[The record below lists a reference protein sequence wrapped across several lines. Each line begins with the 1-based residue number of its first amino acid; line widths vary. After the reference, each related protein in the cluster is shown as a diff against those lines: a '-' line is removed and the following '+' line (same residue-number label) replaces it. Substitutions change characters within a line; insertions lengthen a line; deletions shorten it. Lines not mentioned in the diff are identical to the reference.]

1 MGNWTRP
8 VATTVLMGIGI
19 AFASVDLAA
28 QPAASVDVGAFI
40 RKDAFTDIKLSPD
53 GKYLAATVQQEDRT
67 ALVVLDRQEIRIT
80 GSMSL
85 GRHNHVA
92 DFWWVNPERVL
103 FSVAQKFGALD
114 LPQAT
119 GELFALS
126 ADGSNKQ
133 NLLGYRVEGAG
144 PGTRIQQKKVEAA
157 AGYLV
162 DTLPEDDRNVIVMV
176 RPFGD
181 LTYTRAERMDVYT
194 GRRVLLARSPVPEG
208 EFVSDGTGTV
218 RFAYGITSENV
229 NRLYYRGGEGQEWDL
244 INDERMSQRI
254 EVPIGFSGDQKTAY
268 LRVEQAQGSDA
279 VVALDVASGERTERL
294 RNPNV
299 DPAAILLSHDG
310 KGVPMGA
317 VYFDGKPTFALLDK
331 EHADGKLLRSLQ
343 EAFPGDL
350 VEITSMTRDGGL
362 ALVEVSSDVNP
373 GDFYVFDVPAKK
385 MNYLLSRREWVDPEQ
400 LAPMAPIQLKA
411 RDGLVLHGYLT
422 VPKGSSGKGLPL
434 IIHPHGGPYGV
445 RDAWGFNSEVQLL
458 ASAGYAVLQVNYRG
472 SGGYGRN
479 FQQVGARQWGGTM
492 QDDLTDATRWA
503 IKEGIADPGRICIYG
518 ASYGAYA
525 ALTGVAKEA
534 GLYRCAA
541 GNVGVYDL
549 PMMQQQDASDSRTLG
564 RWSHDWVGERSSL
577 AAVSPVNMANTIKVP
592 VFLAAGGEDEV
603 APVEHTE
610 IMERKL
616 KAAGVP
622 VEAVYY
628 RTEGHGYYKEE
639 NQRDYY
645 TKLLTFFSRHLGGAT
660 AK

>member
-19 AFASVDLAA
+19 AFASADLAA

-299 DPAAILLSHDG
+299 DPAAILLSRRQGRPDG
-310 KGVPMGA
+310 RGV
-317 VYFDGKPTFALLDK
+317 L
-331 EHADGKLLRSLQ
+331 
-343 EAFPGDL
+343 
-350 VEITSMTRDGGL
+350 
-362 ALVEVSSDVNP
+362 
-373 GDFYVFDVPAKK
+373 
-385 MNYLLSRREWVDPEQ
+385 
-400 LAPMAPIQLKA
+400 
-411 RDGLVLHGYLT
+411 
-422 VPKGSSGKGLPL
+422 
-434 IIHPHGGPYGV
+434 
-445 RDAWGFNSEVQLL
+445 
-458 ASAGYAVLQVNYRG
+458 
-472 SGGYGRN
+472 
-479 FQQVGARQWGGTM
+479 
-492 QDDLTDATRWA
+492 
-503 IKEGIADPGRICIYG
+503 
-518 ASYGAYA
+518 
-525 ALTGVAKEA
+525 
-534 GLYRCAA
+534 
-541 GNVGVYDL
+541 
-549 PMMQQQDASDSRTLG
+549 
-564 RWSHDWVGERSSL
+564 
-577 AAVSPVNMANTIKVP
+577 
-592 VFLAAGGEDEV
+592 
-603 APVEHTE
+603 
-610 IMERKL
+610 
-616 KAAGVP
+616 
-622 VEAVYY
+622 
-628 RTEGHGYYKEE
+628 
-639 NQRDYY
+639 
-645 TKLLTFFSRHLGGAT
+645 
-660 AK
+660 